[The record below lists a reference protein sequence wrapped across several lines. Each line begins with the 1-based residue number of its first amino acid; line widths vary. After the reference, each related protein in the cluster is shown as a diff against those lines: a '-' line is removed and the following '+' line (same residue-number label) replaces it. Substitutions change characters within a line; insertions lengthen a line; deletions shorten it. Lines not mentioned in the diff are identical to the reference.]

1 MAPRLLALAVAVAA
15 AAAAVSPPPG
25 YVPLPHGTV
34 CSRNSALSILP
45 ALPRLSFAGKT
56 VSSDLGSYGLA
67 TFSGA
72 NSSRTME
79 FYTGFA
85 TGPGGFSQSS
95 MTSEASRGS
104 VIEYGQVRG
113 RGGGADAGTPSSVCR

>member
-1 MAPRLLALAVAVAA
+1 MALRLAALAAAVIA
-15 AAAAVSPPPG
+15 AAAAVSAPAG

-34 CSRNSALSILP
+34 CSRNSALNILP
-45 ALPRLSFAGKT
+45 ALPRLSFSGKP
-56 VSSDLGSYGLA
+56 VSPDLGSYGLA

-85 TGPGGFSQSS
+85 TGPGGFTQAS

-104 VIEYGQVRG
+104 VVEYGQVRVCV
-113 RGGGADAGTPSSVCR
+113 RRAKRGTPAHSR